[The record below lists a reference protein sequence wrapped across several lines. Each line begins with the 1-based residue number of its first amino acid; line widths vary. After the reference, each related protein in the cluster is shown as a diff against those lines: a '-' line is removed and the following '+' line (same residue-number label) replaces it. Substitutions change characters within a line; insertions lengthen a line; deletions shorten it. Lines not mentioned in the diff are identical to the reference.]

1 MHIRTAS
8 AVGYAPPL
16 CFVWSSQQAFIVI
29 RSYLTSQ
36 RALHPICVLRSGFF
50 SFFSLKLLKKVTP
63 WIVFDSECGRV
74 KKNTKTKKRFF
85 GLRHTSQTFHDQCPE
100 FQVGYDVP
108 VRRWSCVA
116 MWSHRRGVQKLGNKQ
131 CCMPIGPQ
139 KARNSS
145 ETDGQGRYQEIRLR
159 DNIFFQNPT
168 NEDHNNDYYLKQR
181 VPLHQSQGTT
191 GMNLLNGAAIG
202 RAEASEIYCYSPPL
216 PDRTPDN

>member
-1 MHIRTAS
+1 MFLTPS
-8 AVGYAPPL
+8 VVG
-16 CFVWSSQQAFIVI
+16 W
-29 RSYLTSQ
+29 
-36 RALHPICVLRSGFF
+36 
-50 SFFSLKLLKKVTP
+50 KK
-63 WIVFDSECGRV
+63 
-74 KKNTKTKKRFF
+74 TKTKKRFF
-85 GLRHTSQTFHDQCPE
+85 GPRHTSQTFHDQCPE

-216 PDRTPDN
+216 PDRTPDNWQQPDLPVESEIEWICFGTFQCWYGIGQQCKTKLWFETSRRWRTPKS